1 MKEVNEVAGKPN
13 PHAPPKPPSA
23 TSTTPSNG
31 SESRQSEE
39 LVPLEEDED
48 IVLPIPD
55 LDRSLDKFAKILKE
69 IHSRFYDPDNHAK
82 DTKKIISQMKNTVL
96 DGCVIV
102 FSALFPTNIPP
113 ESYGH

>member
-13 PHAPPKPPSA
+13 PNPVPKPAVATTGPSDGE
-23 TSTTPSNG
+23 TNHTDD
-31 SESRQSEE
+31 

-55 LDRSLDKFAKILKE
+55 LDRSLDNFARILKE
-69 IHSRFYDPDNHAK
+69 IHSRFYDAHQPIG
-82 DTKKIISQMKNTVL
+82 DTKQIISQMKSNVL

-113 ESYGH
+113 ES